1 MVLHNYI
8 RRHAS
13 SNDEDFREFENIPDM
28 SVFSSQF
35 DRDSKVRVR
44 YACMAVYVNLGKPLI
59 SKVLINGN
67 LQRVEYESLLVMC
80 FFCGRYGYNN
90 ESCPHTSL
98 PSGLSKVMD
107 PMTGI
112 NQKIRLEAKITE
124 ESIEKESTPILK
136 RHGKGI
142 LTENFENPSTRQFH
156 VVVRKPKYKNQLK
169 HQKNSGCIAGL
180 DHSVN
185 LLAKPVTGKGYDIGP
200 FSVSSIKDLIGMN
213 SSNPTGGDCVSLD
226 NVAKAHQPSISG
238 GMDPTEEDCVS
249 LDNVVKAYQPFV
261 SGGVDMA
268 LSKSNQFKKEHSL
281 HFNPMRVFWMP
292 IIIPP

>member
-28 SVFSSQF
+28 PVFPSQF

-80 FFCGRYGYNN
+80 FFCGRYGHNN
-90 ESCPHTSL
+90 ESCPYTSL
-98 PSGLSKVMD
+98 PSRLSKVMD

-112 NQKIRLEAKITE
+112 NQKMDFGPWMLEERRSRRTLREYDKIRNLEAKIIE

-156 VVVRKPKYKNQLK
+156 VVVGESKEYTKQRVRKPKYKNQLK
-169 HQKNSGCIAGL
+169 RQKNSRCIVGL
-180 DHSVN
+180 DHLVN
-185 LLAKPVTGKGYDIGP
+185 LLAKLVTRKGYDIGP

-213 SSNPTGGDCVSLD
+213 SSNPTREDCMSLD

-249 LDNVVKAYQPFV
+249 LDNVAKA
-261 SGGVDMA
+261 
-268 LSKSNQFKKEHSL
+268 
-281 HFNPMRVFWMP
+281 
-292 IIIPP
+292 